1 MPLIPDF
8 FARAMAAFGV
18 GSGDALAVAVSGGA
32 DSMALMKA
40 AADFGKQNKNRVV
53 VLTVD
58 HGLRSESAAE
68 ARLVARWAEKLGVES
83 EILVWRGEK
92 PETGVEQAAR
102 EHRYALLFDACR
114 RLKIENLLLGHH
126 KRDQAETFLMRRA
139 RGSGAVGLAG
149 MSAVRSFAF
158 GRMLRPFLGIEPSEL
173 RAFARENGLNWV
185 EDPTNASTRFERG
198 RLRQTATSAELEEAF
213 RQTLVYGKKRR
224 ETEEQTA
231 AFYARFLTLS
241 PMGYAV
247 LEQDA
252 FLTDCPVL
260 PYALGEI
267 LRVVANVPYAPE
279 KTAVE
284 SLVSRLKSG
293 FRGCTLGGCRIAP
306 LARRRMLIWREER
319 ALPPPAAFDET
330 GFAYWGGFA
339 VFGNGANMRGL
350 TVGALGRAV
359 KTDLKIPKRVI
370 PTLPA
375 IFDKEKLCIVPHLGY
390 KQNQMACQAVFSPV
404 FPLVQTAEWMPPLT
418 V

>member
-18 GSGDALAVAVSGGA
+18 GAGDALAVAVSGGA

-68 ARLVARWAEKLGVES
+68 ARHVAQWAEKLGVES

-102 EHRYALLFDACR
+102 EHRYALLFDVCR

-139 RGSGAVGLAG
+139 RGSGVVGLAG

-284 SLVSRLKSG
+284 SLVSRINSG

-306 LARRRMLIWREER
+306 CFKKQILIWREER
-319 ALPPPAAFDET
+319 SLPPAVSFDET

-339 VFGNGANMRGL
+339 VAVSGAPFENF
-350 TVGALGRAV
+350 TVDALNRPL
-359 KTDLKIPKRVI
+359 KTEINVPKRVV

-375 IFDKEKLCIVPHLGY
+375 IFENEKLCIVPHLGY
-390 KQNQMACQAVFSPV
+390 KQNQMSCQAVFAPAY
-404 FPLVQTAEWMPPLT
+404 PLVQTAEWTPPIT

>member
-8 FARAMAAFGV
+8 FARAMTAFGV

-68 ARLVARWAEKLGVES
+68 ARQVADWAHALGVKAEL
-83 EILVWRGEK
+83 LVWQGEK
-92 PETGVEQAAR
+92 PKTGIEQAAR
-102 EHRYALLFDACR
+102 NARYALLFDACR

-139 RGSGAVGLAG
+139 RGSGEIGLAG
-149 MSAVRSFAF
+149 MSAVKSFAF
-158 GRMLRPFLGIEPSEL
+158 GRMLRPFLGIEPSKL
-173 RAFARENGLNWV
+173 RAFARENGLPWV
-185 EDPTNASTRFERG
+185 DDPTNATMQFERG

-306 LARRRMLIWREER
+306 LARRRVLIWREER
-319 ALPPPAAFDET
+319 SLPPAVSFDET

-339 VFGNGANMRGL
+339 VAVSGAPFENF
-350 TVGALGRAV
+350 TVDALNRPL
-359 KTDLKIPKRVI
+359 KTEINVPKRVV

-375 IFDKEKLCIVPHLGY
+375 IFENEKLCIVPHLGY
-390 KQNQMACQAVFSPV
+390 KQNQMSCQAVFAPAY
-404 FPLVQTAEWMPPLT
+404 PLVQTAEWTPPIT

>member
-1 MPLIPDF
+1 MSLIPDL
-8 FARAMAAFGV
+8 FARAMTAFGV
-18 GSGDALAVAVSGGA
+18 RSGDALAVAVSGGA
-32 DSMALMKA
+32 DSTALMKA
-40 AADFGKQNKNRVV
+40 AVDFGKRNGNRVV
-53 VLTVD
+53 VLTVN
-58 HGLRSESAAE
+58 HGLRPESADE
-68 ARLVARWAEKLGVES
+68 ARHVADWAEKLGVES

-139 RGSGAVGLAG
+139 RGSGAMGLAG

-158 GRMLRPFLGIEPSEL
+158 GRMLRPFLGVEPSEL
-173 RAFARENGLNWV
+173 RAFARENGLSWV
-185 EDPTNASTRFERG
+185 EDPTNASARFERG
-198 RLRQTATSAELEEAF
+198 RLRQTATPAELEDAF
-213 RQTLVYGKKRR
+213 RQTLVYGEKRR
-224 ETEEQTA
+224 DIEAQTA

-241 PMGYAV
+241 PLGFAV

-252 FLTDCPVL
+252 FLTESPVL
-260 PYALGEI
+260 TYASGDV
-267 LRVVANVPYAPE
+267 LRVVANAPYAPE

-284 SLVSRLKSG
+284 SLIARVKSG

-306 LARRRMLIWREER
+306 LAKRRVLIWREER

-339 VFGNGANMRGL
+339 VSGNAADMRGL

-359 KTDLKIPKRVI
+359 KTEAEVPKRVI

-390 KQNQMACQAVFSPV
+390 KQNRMACQVAFSPV

>member
-8 FARAMAAFGV
+8 FARAMTAFGV

-32 DSMALMKA
+32 DSMALLKA
-40 AADFGKQNKNRVV
+40 AADFGKQNGNRIVA
-53 VLTVD
+53 LTVD
-58 HGLRSESAAE
+58 HGLRPESAAE
-68 ARLVARWAEKLGVES
+68 ARQVADWAHALGVKAEL
-83 EILVWRGEK
+83 LVWQGEK
-92 PETGVEQAAR
+92 PKTGIEQAAR
-102 EHRYALLFDACR
+102 NARYALLFDACR

-139 RGSGAVGLAG
+139 RGSGEIGLAG
-149 MSAVRSFAF
+149 MSAVKSFAF
-158 GRMLRPFLGIEPSEL
+158 GRMLRPFLGIEPSKL
-173 RAFARENGLNWV
+173 RAFARENGLPWV
-185 EDPTNASTRFERG
+185 DDPTNATMQFERG

-306 LARRRMLIWREER
+306 LARRRVLIWREER

-350 TVGALGRAV
+350 TVDALNRPL
-359 KTDLKIPKRVI
+359 KTEINVPKRVV

-375 IFDKEKLCIVPHLGY
+375 IFENEKLCIVPHLGY
-390 KQNQMACQAVFSPV
+390 KQNQMSCQAVFAPAY
-404 FPLVQTAEWMPPLT
+404 PLVQTAEWTPPIT

>member
-40 AADFGKQNKNRVV
+40 AADFGKQNGNRIVA
-53 VLTVD
+53 LTVD
-58 HGLRSESAAE
+58 HGLRPESAAE
-68 ARLVARWAEKLGVES
+68 ARQVADWAHALGVKAEL
-83 EILVWRGEK
+83 LVWQGEK
-92 PETGVEQAAR
+92 PKTGIEQAAR
-102 EHRYALLFDACR
+102 NARYALLFDACR

-139 RGSGAVGLAG
+139 RGSGEIGLAG

-158 GRMLRPFLGIEPSEL
+158 GRMLRPFLGIEPSKL
-173 RAFARENGLNWV
+173 RAFARENGLPWV
-185 EDPTNASTRFERG
+185 DDPTNATMQFERG
-198 RLRQTATSAELEEAF
+198 RLRQTVSVEVLEDAF
-213 RQTLVYGKKRR
+213 CQTLFYGKKRR
-224 ETEEQTA
+224 VLEEQTA
-231 AFYARFLTLS
+231 AFYRRFLVLS
-241 PMGYAV
+241 PMGYA
-247 LEQDA
+247 LLPQGA
-252 FLTDCPVL
+252 FAADEACLA
-260 PYALGEI
+260 YALGEI
-267 LRVVANVPYAPE
+267 LRVVANAPYAPDT
-279 KTAVE
+279 TAVE
-284 SLVSRLKSG
+284 ALISRINSG

-306 LARRRMLIWREER
+306 CFKKQILIWREER
-319 ALPPPAAFDET
+319 SLPPAVSFDKT

-339 VFGNGANMRGL
+339 VAVSGAPFENF
-350 TVGALGRAV
+350 TVGALNRPM
-359 KTDLKIPKRVI
+359 KTEINVPKRVV

>member
-8 FARAMAAFGV
+8 FARAMTAFGV

-68 ARLVARWAEKLGVES
+68 ARHVAQWAEKLGVES

-102 EHRYALLFDACR
+102 EHRYALLFDVCR

-139 RGSGAVGLAG
+139 RGSGVVGLAG

-224 ETEEQTA
+224 ETEEQAA

-284 SLVSRLKSG
+284 SLVSRINSG

-306 LARRRMLIWREER
+306 CFKKQILIWREER
-319 ALPPPAAFDET
+319 SLPPAVSFDET

-339 VFGNGANMRGL
+339 VAVSGAPFENF
-350 TVGALGRAV
+350 TVDALNRPL
-359 KTDLKIPKRVI
+359 KTEINVPKRVV

-375 IFDKEKLCIVPHLGY
+375 IFENEKLCIVPHLGY
-390 KQNQMACQAVFSPV
+390 KQNQMSCQAVFAPAY
-404 FPLVQTAEWMPPLT
+404 PLVQTAEWTPPIT